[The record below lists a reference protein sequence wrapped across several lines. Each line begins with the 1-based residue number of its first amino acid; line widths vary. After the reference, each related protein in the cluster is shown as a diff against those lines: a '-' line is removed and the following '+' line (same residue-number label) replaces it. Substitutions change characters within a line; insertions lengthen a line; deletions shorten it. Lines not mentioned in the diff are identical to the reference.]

1 MSETYSDNAA
11 VCPYCDYMNKPEDS
25 DGYLYDEDTTTWE
38 CGECEKEFSVDI
50 YKKITWISREIEK

>member
-11 VCPYCDYMNKPEDS
+11 VCPYCDYMNNPEDS

-38 CGECEKEFSVDI
+38 CGECEKEFSVDV
-50 YKKITWISREIEK
+50 YRKFTWTCEEIEK